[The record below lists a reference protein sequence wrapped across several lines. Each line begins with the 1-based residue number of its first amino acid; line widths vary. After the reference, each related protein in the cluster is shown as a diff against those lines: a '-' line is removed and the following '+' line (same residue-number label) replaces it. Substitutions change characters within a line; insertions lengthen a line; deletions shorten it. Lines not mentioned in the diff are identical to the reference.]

1 MQKRI
6 LVVENHPDL
15 RAEILAVLGREQI
28 DCEGVS
34 TGDAAMLKLRDH
46 DYRYV
51 ILDVDGAT
59 AGKPVFESLRDN
71 GTLGKLVLLTDS
83 DETGEMP
90 RSASECKVL
99 LKPFDG
105 RQLLARLRR

>member
-1 MQKRI
+1 MPATI

-15 RAEILAVLGREQI
+15 RAEIQAILQREHLDCDAV
-28 DCEGVS
+28 S
-34 TGDAAMLKLRDH
+34 SGDAALLKLREH

-59 AGKPVFESLRDN
+59 AGKPVFEDLRAH
-71 GTLGKLVLLTDS
+71 GALAKLVLLTDS

-90 RSASECKVL
+90 RSAAECAVL

-105 RQLLARLRR
+105 TQLLARVRR